1 MVKMMVKLKVGDK
14 FPDLKADSVEGEKS
28 LSDFQG
34 KPAVVYFYPNDG
46 TPGCTTQAKDFRDLK
61 DDFDDLHTQ
70 IIGIS
75 TNSLKSHKKFT
86 EKYDLNFT
94 LLSDKS
100 KILCTACGVKG
111 LSGVTAKRT
120 TFLLDPEGKI
130 KYIWENVKA
139 KGHAEIVLKKIREL
153 DLN

>member
-1 MVKMMVKLKVGDK
+1 MVKLKVGDK
-14 FPDLKADSVEGEKS
+14 FPDLKADSFEGEKS
-28 LSDFQG
+28 LSDFKG

-61 DDFDDLHTQ
+61 IEFDDLNTH

-86 EKYDLNFT
+86 EKYDLNFI

-111 LSGVTAKRT
+111 VSGITAKRT
-120 TFLLDPEGKI
+120 TFLLDSKGNI
-130 KYIWENVKA
+130 INIWENVKA
-139 KGHAEIVLKKIREL
+139 KGHADKVLEKIREL

>member
-1 MVKMMVKLKVGDK
+1 MVKLKVGDK
-14 FPDLKADSVEGEKS
+14 FPDLKAEAIDGEKS
-28 LSDFQG
+28 VADFRN
-34 KPAVVYFYPNDG
+34 KNAVVYFYPRDG
-46 TPGCTTQAKDFRDLK
+46 TPGCTIEAKDFRDFK
-61 DDFDDLHTQ
+61 SDFNDLNTE

-75 TNSLKSHKKFT
+75 TDSIKSHKKFT

-100 KILCTACGVKG
+100 KILCSACGVKG
-111 LSGVTAKRT
+111 VSGVTAKRT
-120 TFLLDPEGKI
+120 TFLLDAQGKI

-139 KGHAEIVLKKIREL
+139 RGHAENVLKKIKDL